1 MCYLQRRNQLHYL
14 ARHIPCCSGVW
25 MRLPNTSQ
33 RPGGNACDCRSE
45 IWCASSTSSLS
56 PGEALSILASRSTS
70 RRRQHVYCPLA
81 QALHQQLQLPPGIV
95 LAPATHYFRAR
106 EWCSQRHEIAPHAPA
121 CPVPSA
127 GLLAAAMCATLRHRI
142 TSGSSVSS
150 RTPCEQGRMP
160 SCTWPSRE
168 ICSVLLCEDAT
179 TLDSAR
185 FDVAALPPDR
195 LRLVFAVSGG
205 IPDVMPS

>member
-1 MCYLQRRNQLHYL
+1 MKVFLCYLQRRNQLHYL

-56 PGEALSILASRSTS
+56 PGEALSILASHSTS
-70 RRRQHVYCPLA
+70 RRRQHVYCPRA
-81 QALHQQLQLPPGIV
+81 QALHQQLQSPPGIV

-121 CPVPSA
+121 CPVDYPCARADSRA
-127 GLLAAAMCATLRHRI
+127 NSHDGSELFIVDVWSLNKSRPVNPGDPEPAPGVLVTCEPKPCQLRLLFNQSSSCAATLLM
-142 TSGSSVSS
+142 TV
-150 RTPCEQGRMP
+150 C
-160 SCTWPSRE
+160 
-168 ICSVLLCEDAT
+168 V
-179 TLDSAR
+179 
-185 FDVAALPPDR
+185 
-195 LRLVFAVSGG
+195 
-205 IPDVMPS
+205 

>member
-1 MCYLQRRNQLHYL
+1 MKVFLCYLQRRNQLHYL

-33 RPGGNACDCRSE
+33 RPGGNSCDSRSE
-45 IWCASSTSSLS
+45 IGCASSTSSLS

-106 EWCSQRHEIAPHAPA
+106 EWCSQRHEIAPHAQEQIKDIIIILLVQ
-121 CPVPSA
+121 CPVRVC
-127 GLLAAAMCATLRHRI
+127 LLLQC
-142 TSGSSVSS
+142 V
-150 RTPCEQGRMP
+150 P
-160 SCTWPSRE
+160 
-168 ICSVLLCEDAT
+168 LC
-179 TLDSAR
+179 
-185 FDVAALPPDR
+185 VI
-195 LRLVFAVSGG
+195 V
-205 IPDVMPS
+205 

>member
-1 MCYLQRRNQLHYL
+1 VKVFLCYLQRRNQLHYL

-33 RPGGNACDCRSE
+33 RPGGNSCDSRSE
-45 IWCASSTSSLS
+45 IGCASSTSSLS

-127 GLLAAAMCATLRHRI
+127 GLLAAAMCATLRLEDMNIRQQLSDMHPRAHCLHDQEHVQLTVRNQWLS
-142 TSGSSVSS
+142 TSPFDKRFLWNVIFSPLAFNG
-150 RTPCEQGRMP
+150 
-160 SCTWPSRE
+160 
-168 ICSVLLCEDAT
+168 LCPNQ
-179 TLDSAR
+179 
-185 FDVAALPPDR
+185 V
-195 LRLVFAVSGG
+195 V
-205 IPDVMPS
+205 